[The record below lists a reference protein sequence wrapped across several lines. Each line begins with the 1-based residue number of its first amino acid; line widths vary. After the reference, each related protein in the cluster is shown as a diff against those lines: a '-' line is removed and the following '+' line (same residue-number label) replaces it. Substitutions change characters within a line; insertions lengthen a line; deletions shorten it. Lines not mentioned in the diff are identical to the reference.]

1 MQSRLWQT
9 APGRLAFLKRS
20 AMISEVCFCFKGS
33 RKEFRMKPNEN
44 YDRHLKREKDKVEP
58 RPSGGHKNGWLK
70 KKSNRRAK
78 PRQ

>member
-1 MQSRLWQT
+1 
-9 APGRLAFLKRS
+9 
-20 AMISEVCFCFKGS
+20 
-33 RKEFRMKPNEN
+33 MKPNEN